1 MMTSHVENNIAG
13 CEVQLDGTSPLL
25 GTFDDF
31 VDLYLKKSTPTTT
44 RIYEKVNDSL
54 EICVA
59 IANGH
64 FEHFDQVSFVNN
76 IAAMKG
82 GSHVDYITSQ
92 ITSYL
97 EGIFNLEPDVI
108 KSYLCVFVNA
118 HICNPAFDSQTKKE
132 LSFALTCE
140 LSPDFLNKIKVVHL
154 LKRNNG
160 LDIPDIPNLVDA
172 GLANTRYSH
181 HSMLFT
187 MEGESAMKFAI
198 RGLSVIGRK
207 RYGVFYLTGKESNSY
222 QNKQ

>member
-1 MMTSHVENNIAG
+1 MMTSHVKNNIAG
-13 CEVQLDGTSPLL
+13 CEVQLDGTSPLFR
-25 GTFDDF
+25 T
-31 VDLYLKKSTPTTT
+31 
-44 RIYEKVNDSL
+44 IYEKVNDSL

-64 FEHFDQVSFVNN
+64 FGHFD
-76 IAAMKG
+76 
-82 GSHVDYITSQ
+82 Q

-160 LDIPDIPNLVDA
+160 LDIPDIPNLADA

-187 MEGESAMKFAI
+187 MEGESAMKFAELLYYI
-198 RGLSVIGRK
+198 EQPCLGSDL
-207 RYGVFYLTGKESNSY
+207 
-222 QNKQ
+222 